1 MSKLSNTGAS
11 HIEHLTL
18 LEGMKNMLTLGKLS
32 VLTQTTFVHAGGLDK
47 PATLKF
53 VKVATLNIGQTL
65 SPKSLTQS
73 LGGFCTV

>member
-1 MSKLSNTGAS
+1 
-11 HIEHLTL
+11 
-18 LEGMKNMLTLGKLS
+18 MLTLGKLS